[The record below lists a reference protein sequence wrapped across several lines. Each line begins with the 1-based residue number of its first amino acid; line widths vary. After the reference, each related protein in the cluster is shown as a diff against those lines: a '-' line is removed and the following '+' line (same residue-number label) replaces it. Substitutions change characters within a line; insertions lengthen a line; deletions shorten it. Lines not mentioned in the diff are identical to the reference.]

1 VRRCAAKH
9 GHQRVTKRRQD
20 VIVFISHYFIVSPS
34 IKQVALQAGVSTATV
49 SRLLNTPDAVSRD
62 TADKINQAI
71 AQLGFR
77 PNFNGRNLRAGRSRT
92 VGVVVPTLSNTV
104 FAQCLQG
111 IELAARALDYSVMFT
126 ATEYRQEDEAA
137 AVELL
142 LNHRVDGV
150 ILTVADA
157 SASLTLDVLDREQ
170 IPYVLAYNQPQQ
182 SARLSVSVDNRA
194 AAHDA
199 VAYLIALGHRRIQ
212 MLSGH
217 FHASDRAVQRYHGY
231 LDALRAH
238 GLTPMPPLQVAR
250 HTATD
255 VVAGAAAGGADVG
268 AGILQSFVD
277 ARQRPSALFCSNDLL
292 ALAAM
297 RDLRKLGV
305 EAPRDI
311 SIMGFDGIPL
321 GELIT
326 PVLASAVQPSEMIGE
341 VALRTLVAA
350 IDPPSAADES
360 PPAARILAHAIRHG
374 GSVRALQEQ
383 EQAGAQNVLR
393 Y

>member
-1 VRRCAAKH
+1 
-9 GHQRVTKRRQD
+9 
-20 VIVFISHYFIVSPS
+20 VSSS

-49 SRLLNTPDAVSRD
+49 SRLLNTPDAVSRE

-182 SARLSVSVDNRA
+182 SERLSVSVDNRA

-238 GLTPMPPLQVAR
+238 GLTPMVPLEVAR

-255 VVAGAAAGGADVG
+255 MVTDVG

-321 GELIT
+321 GELMA

-350 IDPPSAADES
+350 IDPQSETDSA
-360 PPAARILAHAIRHG
+360 PPASRILAHAIRHG
-374 GSVRALQEQ
+374 GSVRALHVQEP
-383 EQAGAQNVLR
+383 ADAQTALG